1 MILLAM
7 SLVYDVHTPR
17 FRPEIMSPRWLH
29 VRCCVTAAIQQKP
42 STILP
47 NSINIRHWEL
57 SKGCPQWARL
67 WGSNFDDG
75 TTQTA
80 RDLPLRAAGSLG
92 EAASLGLPY
101 HRAECGTFKV
111 KERYNLVS
119 ILFGA
124 RLYRLNATP
133 KRHTARLIRRC
144 EAGFSSCLRV
154 APIGHTAEGPL
165 RRCRWLTARSSS
177 SWQCEPLS
185 VDLASRGRAITV
197 TAVGGIGVCGRR
209 TAEGHVAVPTA
220 SGT

>member
-1 MILLAM
+1 MHLMATMESCEFTRRALLPRVMILLAM

-47 NSINIRHWEL
+47 NPIISGI
-57 SKGCPQWARL
+57 
-67 WGSNFDDG
+67 GSCL
-75 TTQTA
+75 
-80 RDLPLRAAGSLG
+80 RDALG

-144 EAGFSSCLRV
+144 EAGLSPCLV
-154 APIGHTAEGPL
+154 PL
-165 RRCRWLTARSSS
+165 DRAQSERA
-177 SWQCEPLS
+177 
-185 VDLASRGRAITV
+185 LA
-197 TAVGGIGVCGRR
+197 R
-209 TAEGHVAVPTA
+209 TAMPLADSTLVFKLAM
-220 SGT
+220 